1 MLKKKNLKIP
11 HSPKQSTGK
20 IPLKS
25 DISNGKGVD
34 KSW

>member
-1 MLKKKNLKIP
+1 MQKKTLKIP

-25 DISNGKGVD
+25 DISNEKGVD
-34 KSW
+34 NSW